1 MSLSSPGIGSGLDV
15 NAIVDQLVAI
25 ERRPISLLAS
35 AKSRL
40 DTQLSS
46 YGLMQSYMANLQS
59 IAAKL
64 ADPANWTRNAA
75 TSSDAAVGVTAG
87 ADAAAASYAV
97 EVQQLA
103 ASQSLSS
110 AVFADEADIGTGT
123 LTITRGSDSF
133 DIVVAAGASSL
144 QAVRDQINAAGA
156 GVTAS
161 ILRDASGARLVLTGN
176 ETGTENTFTVSVA
189 AGATGSL
196 AALGEPG
203 GMVERRA
210 AADAQFTINGVPLS
224 SAKNQLDSVIDGV
237 SLTLTRLTT
246 APVEV
251 TIAADKAAMSKDIG
265 DFIAAYNELNRF
277 LAAQTRYDEASRQ
290 AGALQGDRTAV
301 GLISKLR
308 ALVQVPSP
316 ASAVFGRLSD
326 LGISMQKDGSLQL
339 DQAKLDAA
347 LADPA
352 EVGKALSAPGDGLMH
367 GFEALA
373 DGMLGSEGAL
383 TARSDGLRASIE
395 RNERDQERLE
405 DRVERVRERLL
416 RQYSALD
423 NTIGQLSGLGSLVT
437 QQLDALSNFYKQ
449 SSK

>member
-25 ERRPISLLAS
+25 ERRPITLLET
-35 AKSRL
+35 AKTRL

-46 YGLMQSYMANLQS
+46 FGLMQSYVGNLQS
-59 IAAKL
+59 IATKL

-87 ADAAAASYAV
+87 ASASADRYAV

-103 ASQSLSS
+103 TSQSMSS
-110 AVFADEADIGTGT
+110 AVFADPSDLGTGT
-123 LTITRGSDSF
+123 LTITRDGETF
-133 DIVVAAGASSL
+133 DIEIAAGETSL
-144 QAVRDQINAAGA
+144 QAVRDKINAAGA
-156 GVTAS
+156 GVAAS
-161 ILRDASGARLVLTGN
+161 IVNDASGPLLVLTGT
-176 ETGTENTFTVSVA
+176 ETGAANGFTVSVS
-189 AGATGSL
+189 GATGSL
-196 AALGEPG
+196 ASLAYPG

-224 SAKNQLDSVIDGV
+224 SAENQLDNVIDGV
-237 SLTLTRLTT
+237 SLTLTRLTS

-251 TIAADKAAMSKDIG
+251 TVAADKAAMSKDIG

-277 LAAQTRYDEASRQ
+277 LAAQTRYDEATRQ

-316 ASAVFGRLSD
+316 ASAVYARLAD
-326 LGISMQKDGSLQL
+326 LGISLQRDGSLQL
-339 DQAKLDAA
+339 DQSKLDTA

-352 EVGKALSAPGDGLMH
+352 EVGKALSASGNGLMH

-383 TARSDGLRASIE
+383 TARSEGLQASIK

-423 NTIGQLSGLGSLVT
+423 NTIGQLSGLGNLVT

>member
-15 NAIVDQLVAI
+15 NAIVDQLVAL
-25 ERRPISLLAS
+25 ERRPITLLET
-35 AKSRL
+35 AKTRL

-46 YGLMQSYMANLQS
+46 YGLMQSYLGNLQS

-64 ADPANWTRNAA
+64 ADPANWTRN
-75 TSSDAAVGVTAG
+75 TGSSSDDAVAVLAG
-87 ADAAAASYAV
+87 DGAIAGTYEV
-97 EVQQLA
+97 EVQALA
-103 ASQSLSS
+103 SAQSMSS
-110 AVFADEADIGTGT
+110 AVFADPSDLGTGT
-123 LTITRGSDSF
+123 LTITRGGETF
-133 DIVVAAGASSL
+133 DIEIAAGETSL
-144 QAVRDQINAAGA
+144 QAVRDKINAAGA
-156 GVTAS
+156 GVSAS
-161 ILRDASGARLVLTGN
+161 IVQDASGPLLIL
-176 ETGTENTFTVSVA
+176 TGTETGAANAFTVSV

-196 AALGEPG
+196 ASLAYPG
-203 GMVERRA
+203 GMVERRV

-224 SAKNQLDSVIDGV
+224 SAQNHLDNVIDGL

-246 APVEV
+246 APVQV

-265 DFIAAYNELNRF
+265 DFITAYNELNRF
-277 LAAQTRYDEASRQ
+277 LAAQTAYDEASRQ

-326 LGISMQKDGSLQL
+326 LGISLQKDGSLQL

-347 LADPA
+347 LADPT
-352 EVGKALSAPGDGLMH
+352 EVGKALSHEGDGLAV

-383 TARSDGLRASIE
+383 TLRSEGLQASID

-437 QQLDALSNFYKQ
+437 QQLDALSNLYKQ

>member
-25 ERRPISLLAS
+25 ERRPITLLET
-35 AKSRL
+35 AKTRL

-64 ADPANWTRNAA
+64 ADPANWTRNSA
-75 TSSDAAVGVTAG
+75 TSSDPAVGVTASAG
-87 ADAAAASYAV
+87 AAAASYAV

-110 AVFADEADIGTGT
+110 AVFADPSDLGTGT
-123 LTITRGSDSF
+123 LTITRGADSF
-133 DIVVAAGASSL
+133 DIEIAAGQTSL

-161 ILRDASGARLVLTGN
+161 IVNDAGGPLLVLTAD
-176 ETGTENTFTVSVA
+176 ETGSANAFGVSV

-196 AALGEPG
+196 ASLAYPG

-237 SLTLTRLTT
+237 SLTLTRLTS

-265 DFIAAYNELNRF
+265 SFIAAYNDLNRF
-277 LAAQTRYDEASRQ
+277 LAAQTRYDEASRE

-352 EVGKALSAPGDGLMH
+352 EVGKALSASGNGLMH

-383 TARSDGLRASIE
+383 TLRSEGLQASID

-405 DRVERVRERLL
+405 DRVERVRERLM

-423 NTIGQLSGLGSLVT
+423 ITIGQLSGLGSLVT

>member
-25 ERRPISLLAS
+25 ERRPITLLET
-35 AKSRL
+35 AKTRL

-46 YGLMQSYMANLQS
+46 FGLMQSYVGNLQS
-59 IAAKL
+59 IATKL

-87 ADAAAASYAV
+87 ASASADRYAV

-103 ASQSLSS
+103 TSQSMSS
-110 AVFADEADIGTGT
+110 AVFADPSDLGTGT
-123 LTITRGSDSF
+123 LTITRDGETF
-133 DIVVAAGASSL
+133 DIEIAAGETSL
-144 QAVRDQINAAGA
+144 QAVRDKINAAGA
-156 GVTAS
+156 GVAAS
-161 ILRDASGARLVLTGN
+161 IVNDASGPLLVLTGT
-176 ETGTENTFTVSVA
+176 ETGAANGFTVSVS
-189 AGATGSL
+189 GATGSL
-196 AALGEPG
+196 ASLAYPG

-224 SAKNQLDSVIDGV
+224 SAENQLDNVIDGV
-237 SLTLTRLTT
+237 SLTLTRLTS

-251 TIAADKAAMSKDIG
+251 TVAADKAAMSKDIG

-277 LAAQTRYDEASRQ
+277 LAAQTRYDEATRQ

-316 ASAVFGRLSD
+316 ASAVYARLAD
-326 LGISMQKDGSLQL
+326 LGISLQRDGSLQL
-339 DQAKLDAA
+339 DQSKLDTA

-352 EVGKALSAPGDGLMH
+352 EVGKALSASGNGLMH

-383 TARSDGLRASIE
+383 TARSEGLQASIQ

-423 NTIGQLSGLGSLVT
+423 NTIGQLSGLGNLVT